1 MRQKPTIRDVATSCG
16 VAPSTVS
23 RVLNNRAGQVGEQTR
38 QRILDTMRR
47 MNYRPGQTP
56 QAPVDKTHTVGIIS
70 GISSADYYHEGY
82 FHSLV
87 DSLLAVI
94 SERRQNGLVFAS
106 HIFHAAPQQS
116 IRSYCDGR
124 CDGLLVLAPGMKS
137 ELVTSLQERGFPLAL
152 VGASE
157 GYASVACCDIDNTQ
171 AMGLA
176 MEELLGAGHR
186 RIALCRGPA
195 GLEPTELRTS
205 AYLQALSSAGLSVEN
220 SFVSPMSAEPEA
232 IGDWVGSVMRSLPPG
247 QRPTAILCFNDG
259 HAAHVLAALRGIEL
273 RVPEDVSVIGF
284 DDTGSAHFDPP
295 LTTIGQPYREISVR
309 AVEAVLAQIA
319 GNNDV
324 AERELLPARLIR
336 RHSVAPPPAAFPG
349 DG

>member
-1 MRQKPTIRDVATSCG
+1 MRQKSTIRDVAKSCG

-23 RVLNNRAGQVGEQTR
+23 RVLNNRAGQVGEKTR

-56 QAPVDKTHTVGIIS
+56 QAPADTTYTVGIIS

-82 FHSLV
+82 FRSLV

-94 SERRQNGLVFAS
+94 SEHRHNGLVFAS

-124 CDGLLVLAPGMKS
+124 CDGLLVLAPGTRS

-152 VGASE
+152 VGATE
-157 GYASVACCDIDNTQ
+157 NDASVACCDIDNTQ

-186 RIALCRGPA
+186 RIALCQGPE
-195 GLEPTELRTS
+195 GLEPTELRRS
-205 AYLQALSSAGLSVEN
+205 VYLQALSSAGLLVDNEI
-220 SFVSPMSAEPEA
+220 VSPMSADPGV
-232 IGDWVGSVMRSLPPG
+232 IGDWVGSVMRGLPPG

-259 HAAHVLAALRGIEL
+259 HAAHVLAALRGIGL
-273 RVPEDVSVIGF
+273 RVPDDVSVIGF

-295 LTTIGQPYREISVR
+295 LTTVGQPYREISAR

-319 GNNDV
+319 GGNDV
-324 AERELLPARLIR
+324 AERVLLPGRLIR
-336 RHSVAPPPAAFPG
+336 RQSVAPPAAAFPG
-349 DG
+349 NG